1 MRSSTYKEG
10 RLILTHDPRGFR
22 FCCGGPVALRI
33 WRKCMLEK
41 IAHFIAAKEHR
52 VRGWG
57 HDKGPILSMGIPPM
71 T

>member
-1 MRSSTYKEG
+1 M
-10 RLILTHDPRGFR
+10 
-22 FCCGGPVALRI
+22 RI